1 MFVID
6 RIIFTKSKISTV
18 PWLSREKYDG
28 LDSLV
33 SIIGGV
39 DANMDCES
47 EPFCVKSS
55 QKDVVIAETQG
66 KNDNILVTI
75 SKEREAGI
83 LFIRPKKQNTER
95 YLRFYTKVQSEEPEQ
110 ASAPQET
117 NQNQTRYYIHAGARK

>member
-6 RIIFTKSKISTV
+6 RTIFVKRKTRTA
-18 PWLSREKYDG
+18 PWLSREKYEG

-47 EPFCVKSS
+47 ESFCVKSS

-66 KNDNILVTI
+66 KNGKLSVA
-75 SKEREAGI
+75 SLKHREHS
-83 LFIRPKKQNTER
+83 
-95 YLRFYTKVQSEEPEQ
+95 V
-110 ASAPQET
+110 
-117 NQNQTRYYIHAGARK
+117 H